1 MQKSNPFAILEYEIV
16 PMNQLIYS
24 FAFWNQTSAP
34 VIRFFDASAF
44 FLEMSQIPQHRLEW
58 LKSNLIWL
66 ENLLARKWTR
76 CMAYEWLHIPC
87 DI

>member
-44 FLEMSQIPQHRLEW
+44 FFRNVTDSTT
-58 LKSNLIWL
+58 SN
-66 ENLLARKWTR
+66 A
-76 CMAYEWLHIPC
+76 MA
-87 DI
+87 